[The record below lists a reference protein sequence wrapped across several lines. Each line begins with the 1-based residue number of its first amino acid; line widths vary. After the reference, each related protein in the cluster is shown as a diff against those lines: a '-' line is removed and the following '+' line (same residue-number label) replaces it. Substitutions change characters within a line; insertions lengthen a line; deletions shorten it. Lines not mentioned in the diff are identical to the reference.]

1 MFKELTP
8 YIVNLKNY
16 LVELSD
22 DNKSVDGLA
31 YKVTL
36 MIVSDVTGYLSS
48 NFKDTSKIDTY
59 EIMDEVIL
67 KLTDLVVS
75 ELDLSCHKT
84 HQVMKIIG
92 MTYEKMCPKIVMEV
106 LNNIIL

>member
-1 MFKELTP
+1 MIKELTP
-8 YIVNLKNY
+8 YTVNLKNY

-36 MIVSDVTGYLSS
+36 MIVSDVTAYLSS

-59 EIMDEVIL
+59 DIMDKVIL
-67 KLTDLVVS
+67 KLTDVVVS
-75 ELDLSCHKT
+75 ELDLSCHNTNK
-84 HQVMKIIG
+84 VIKILGI
-92 MTYEKMCPKIVMEV
+92 TYEKMCPKIAKEV
-106 LNNIIL
+106 LQNIIL